1 MNDVLIETINDITY
15 SFLILYN
22 ITNIMFQHISHS

>member
-22 ITNIMFQHISHS
+22 ITNIMFQHYKS